1 MRYHPAQANQE
12 SLKKI
17 SEAFRDRMSV
27 KGVLPKNPW
36 KCKRTEEWLARMGAR
51 MKPGSRRFDPWRGGV
66 NCQDFLNF
74 IVDCP
79 PSRNR
84 IEGQRGG
91 HFMRI
96 EIPWELADKILVLGR
111 LL

>member
-1 MRYHPAQANQE
+1 
-12 SLKKI
+12 
-17 SEAFRDRMSV
+17 
-27 KGVLPKNPW
+27 
-36 KCKRTEEWLARMGAR
+36 MGAR
-51 MKPGSRRFDPWRGGV
+51 MKPGSRRFDPYKGLV
-66 NCQDFLNF
+66 YCETFLNF

-79 PSRNR
+79 PSKNR

-96 EIPWELADKILVLGR
+96 EIPWELADKVLVLGR